1 LAKSFATL
9 KGKRITDILP
19 IGFTIMTSALITSA
33 QGRSK
38 SGGGYAAIKTG
49 SGGAGGT
56 GGGGEDGARPK
67 ATGWEG
73 VGRHTWW
80 EGAGRHT
87 FSKVLS
93 IVTLYMKYTRAL
105 TVENVEKERQGEKF
119 PVFRV
124 ERHVL
129 AENA

>member
-1 LAKSFATL
+1 
-9 KGKRITDILP
+9 
-19 IGFTIMTSALITSA
+19 MTSSLINSA

-49 SGGAGGT
+49 SGSAGGT
-56 GGGGEDGARPK
+56 GGGGEDGVFPE
-67 ATGWEG
+67 ATGWK
-73 VGRHTWW
+73 
-80 EGAGRHT
+80 GAGRHT